1 MSKTA
6 KPVGVLLL
14 ALGAALVAF
23 AVTWGLL
30 APRSAAMLPLDY
42 EAQTVA
48 QGSGTLLDPA
58 SLEADELRI
67 DEDVPLTRVQ
77 QVLSVEPGDSD
88 VMTAQIGTTL
98 SRDDREGDE
107 ALAGATVQRVSV
119 DRRSALAT
127 DDAANSS
134 LQATAGEPST
144 PIKAEGL
151 TFSWPRGAERRDYPF
166 YDVGARQ
173 SAPMEYSDDGE
184 VESTPVYIYT
194 QEIGDVDKAAED
206 PSAEVSVDAAALPE
220 SAPEHLR
227 ESEEPVRLHTFYS
240 ASRTVYVEP
249 GSGRVLKAEEKVHEY
264 LGEEAGDEAVTA
276 KDYTLETT
284 PESTRQAADYARG
297 FADTTRLA
305 ETVVPWVTGI
315 AGGAALLAGVGVQ
328 FLRKRRI

>member
-30 APRSAAMLPLDY
+30 APKAASMLPLDY

-48 QGSGTLLDPA
+48 KGSGTLLDPA
-58 SLEADELRI
+58 SLDSDRLRI
-67 DEDVPLTRVQ
+67 DEEVPLTRVQ

-98 SRDDREGDE
+98 SRDDRDGDE
-107 ALAGATVQRVSV
+107 ALADATVQRVSV

-151 TFSWPRGAERRDYPF
+151 TFMWPREAERRDYDF
-166 YDVGARQ
+166 YEVGARQ
-173 SAPMEYSDDGE
+173 SAPMRYSDDGD
-184 VESTPVYIYT
+184 VDGMAVYIYT
-194 QEIGDVDKAAED
+194 QKLDDVDKAED
-206 PSAEVSVDAAALPE
+206 DPAAVVSAEPAALPE
-220 SAPEHLR
+220 SAPAHLR
-227 ESEEPVRLHTFYS
+227 DSEDPVRLHTFYS
-240 ASRTVYVEP
+240 ATRTVFVEP
-249 GSGRVLKAEEKVHEY
+249 ESGRVLKAEASVHEY
-264 LGEEAGDEAVTA
+264 LGEKAGEEAVTA
-276 KDYTLETT
+276 KEYSLETT
-284 PESTRQAADYARG
+284 PESTRQAVDAAG
-297 FADTTRLA
+297 EVADTTRLA
-305 ETVVPWVTGI
+305 ETVVPWVAGI
-315 AGGAALLAGVGVQ
+315 AGGAALLIGLGVQ

>member
-30 APRSAAMLPLDY
+30 APKGASMLPLDY

-58 SLEADELRI
+58 SLDSERLRI

-134 LQATAGEPST
+134 LQANAGKPST

-151 TFSWPRGAERRDYPF
+151 TFSWPRDAERRDYDF
-166 YDVGARQ
+166 YDVEARQ
-173 SAPMEYSDDGE
+173 SAPMEYSDDGD
-184 VESTPVYIYT
+184 VDGTPTYIYT
-194 QEIGDVDKAAED
+194 QELVDVDKAEGD
-206 PSAEVSVDAAALPE
+206 PSAVVSVDPAALPE
-220 SAPEHLR
+220 SAPEGLR
-227 ESEEPVRLHTFYS
+227 DSEEPVRLHTFY
-240 ASRTVYVEP
+240 AATRTAFVEP
-249 GSGRVLKAEEKVHEY
+249 ESGRVLKTEESVHEY
-264 LGEEAGDEAVTA
+264 LGERAGEEAVTV
-276 KDYTLETT
+276 KDYSLETA
-284 PESTRQAADYARG
+284 PESTQQAVDDAGEVADA
-297 FADTTRLA
+297 TRLA
-305 ETVVPWVTGI
+305 ETIVPWVAGI
-315 AGGAALLAGVGVQ
+315 AGGAALLVGVGVQ

>member
-6 KPVGVLLL
+6 KPMGVLLL

-30 APRSAAMLPLDY
+30 APKAASLLPLDY
-42 EAQTVA
+42 EAKTVA
-48 QGSGTLLDPA
+48 QGTGTLLDPA
-58 SLEADELRI
+58 SLDSERLRI

-144 PIKAEGL
+144 PIRAEGL
-151 TFSWPRGAERRDYPF
+151 TFAWPRNAERRDYPF
-166 YDVGARQ
+166 FDVDARR
-173 SAPMEYSDDGE
+173 SAPMEFTGEGDVDG
-184 VESTPVYIYT
+184 TGAYIYT
-194 QEIGDVDKAAED
+194 QELSDIDKSEED
-206 PSAEVSVDAAALPE
+206 PSTVVSVDPGALPE

-227 ESEEPVRLHTFYS
+227 DSDDPVRLHTFYS
-240 ASRTVYVEP
+240 ATRTVFVEP
-249 GSGRVLKAEEKVHEY
+249 ESGRILKSEETVHEY
-264 LGEEAGDEAVTA
+264 LGENPGEEAVTA
-276 KDYTLETT
+276 KDYSLETS
-284 PESTRQAADYARG
+284 PESSRQVVAAAHEV
-297 FADTTRLA
+297 ADDTRLA
-305 ETVVPWVTGI
+305 ETVIPWVAGI
-315 AGGAALLAGVGVQ
+315 AGGAALLIGVGVQ